1 MGRWKS
7 LAIGVVGGIAL
18 LTLALA
24 VWFTVNSWWPIVVD
38 IVLALAAILTMI
50 LTAALVA
57 AVVYLILILREMK
70 AEISPVLLSLRTTT
84 NTVKETAATAKTFG
98 VAPSVRTASILVG
111 AGEVAS
117 VVFGRGK
124 ARKRADA
131 RQKRRHE
138 IEREMALRSEL
149 DGRV

>member
-7 LAIGVVGGIAL
+7 LAIGIVGGMSLLAL
-18 LTLALA
+18 GLA

-38 IVLALAAILTMI
+38 IVLAIAAILTML
-50 LTAALVA
+50 LTMALVA

-70 AEISPVLLSLRTTT
+70 AEISPVLESLKTTT

-98 VAPSVRTASILVG
+98 IAPSVRTASVLVG

-117 VVFGRGK
+117 VVLGRGK
-124 ARKRADA
+124 ARKRAEQ
-131 RQKRRHE
+131 RQRRRHE
-138 IEREMALRSEL
+138 IEREMAVRSEV